1 MTVAGAGA
9 PRGTA
14 TTTGGEGSGFSRPGL
29 CGKCFSFPLICVLR
43 WCGYAGV
50 VMTTSEVEA
59 EVGMTMTGTK
69 EGILIV
75 LKVRTS
81 PSGEVRFC

>member
-1 MTVAGAGA
+1 
-9 PRGTA
+9 
-14 TTTGGEGSGFSRPGL
+14 
-29 CGKCFSFPLICVLR
+29 
-43 WCGYAGV
+43 
-50 VMTTSEVEA
+50 MTTSEVEA